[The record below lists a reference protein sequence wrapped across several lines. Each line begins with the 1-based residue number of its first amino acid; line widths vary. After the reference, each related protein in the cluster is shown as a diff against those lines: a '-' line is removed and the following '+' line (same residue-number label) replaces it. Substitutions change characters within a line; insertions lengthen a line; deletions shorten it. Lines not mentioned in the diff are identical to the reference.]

1 MNIHLIRE
9 STFIRESFDAVVAL
23 LHQFPGPVKFI
34 SHEAPVEYNDDEL
47 TEELWDQERMM
58 TKQTM
63 IYEDSIM
70 PVTQVSWETI
80 FAHCDEARALYHIP
94 ANEPVVLLTHYANEF
109 NWFQGADPTGRKNL
123 FVQTSMWDLFLTVDL
138 IYPVVYQVA
147 TIPLKIL
154 MYTDFSERRQMAHQ
168 TPRSCINDFCGNKAE
183 ITMKLRTAD
192 ICPECIEIIRQ
203 KKIDPLI
210 TSQTFAIL
218 EGIRRQFTYY
228 STLSGSSE
236 PARLEVNYRERTFTL
251 PQLGILLP
259 FGPMEKTV
267 YHLFLN
273 HPEGIAY
280 AALPDDHRDEL
291 IRLYGNYSDT
301 GSIAT
306 MKARIDNLCTD
317 RDSMSNIISRIRRKI
332 ESTLPQS
339 IAKYYVISGE
349 NGRKQKIKLG
359 EEWIVRK

>member
-1 MNIHLIRE
+1 MKIHLIRE
-9 STFIRESFDAVVAL
+9 SSFKPESFDAVVAL

-47 TEELWDQERMM
+47 IMELWDQEKMM
-58 TKQTM
+58 TKRM
-63 IYEDSIM
+63 IIYEDSIM

-80 FAHCDEARALYHIP
+80 FAHCDEARALYRIP

-123 FVQTSMWDLFLTVDL
+123 FVQTSMWDLFVTADL

-147 TIPLKIL
+147 TIPLKML
-154 MYTDFSERRQMAHQ
+154 MYNDFSERRQMAHQ

-192 ICPECIEIIRQ
+192 ICPECLEIITK

-218 EGIRRQFTYY
+218 EGIRKQFTYY
-228 STLSGSSE
+228 SALSGSSE

-251 PQLGILLP
+251 PQLGIQLP

-280 AALPDDHRDEL
+280 AALPSDYRDEL
-291 IRLYGNYSDT
+291 LTLYSNYSDT
-301 GSIAT
+301 ESIAT
-306 MKARIDNLCTD
+306 MQTRINKICTD
-317 RDSMSNIISRIRRKI
+317 RDSMSNVISRIRRKI
-332 ESTLPQS
+332 ESTLPKS
-339 IAKYYVISGE
+339 IAKYYIISGE
-349 NGRKQKIKLG
+349 NGRKQKIRLG
-359 EEWIVRK
+359 KECIINK